1 MGKSEELKGRGS
13 HNQHTMIIIPLNSKG
28 VKIIRPMHVF
38 GYDDA
43 PHGHMDMVF
52 HNVRVHQDNIILGEG
67 RGFEI
72 AQGRLGP
79 GRIHHCMR
87 IFGVA
92 ERALEN
98 LCDRVTTRKTFGKIL
113 SDNED
118 IVKRVAECESALLQA
133 KLLVLYSAFM
143 IDQVG
148 AKFAKNEI
156 AMIKIVAPNIGL
168 DIIDKAIQIHGA
180 EGVSQDTFLAY
191 VWAAVRTLK
200 IADGPDEVHLRSLG
214 KSILHKFAS
223 PKF

>member
-1 MGKSEELKGRGS
+1 M
-13 HNQHTMIIIPLNSKG
+13 N
-28 VKIIRPMHVF
+28 VY
-38 GYDDA
+38 GYDDS

-52 HNVRVHQDNIILGEG
+52 ENVRVHRDNIILGEG

-98 LCDRVTTRKTFGKIL
+98 LCDRLATRKTFGKML
-113 SDNED
+113 NQNED
-118 IVKRVAECESALLQA
+118 VIKIVAECETKLLQA
-133 KLLVLYSAFM
+133 KLLVLYAAFM

-148 AKFAKNEI
+148 PKSAKNEI

-168 DIIDKAIQIHGA
+168 DIIDRAIQIHGA

-214 KSILHKFAS
+214 KSVLNKYAR